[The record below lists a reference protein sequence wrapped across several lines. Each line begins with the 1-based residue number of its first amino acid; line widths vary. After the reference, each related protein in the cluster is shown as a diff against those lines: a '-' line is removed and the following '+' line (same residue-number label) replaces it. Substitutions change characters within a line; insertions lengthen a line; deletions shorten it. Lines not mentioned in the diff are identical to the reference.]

1 MNPRELTDRDLAY
14 IFDGFGFKTR
24 PFSHQLACLAWAA
37 LKDRIAFWVG
47 IGCGKTLISLY
58 LHHHVWG
65 TRRHLVVCPNSVVDS
80 WLEQIA
86 LHTDLTAV
94 ALRGTREE
102 RRAALARSTA
112 DVLVVNYEGLL
123 VLFTESVKYADAAGR
138 QRVRHRP
145 SPELCRNANVDGI
158 TADECLSLAN
168 PWSIQSRIFH
178 ELSSRASRVV
188 IMTGT
193 PLSTGEDDLWGQYWC
208 LDGGRTLGSNRN
220 AFRRRHFKQDFFG
233 GWAVRPDQR
242 DEILRRVAPVTLRF
256 SREEC
261 LDLPPRSYEVRR
273 ADMTA
278 EQRRLYDEI
287 TSGIEWSLDG
297 RAYPAVNPGQAAN
310 KLSQMA
316 GGFVLVGGEAVRL
329 AGNPKLD
336 LLEELVR
343 EAGEEKIIVFH
354 GYVEE
359 GRLIEERLAA
369 MGVGCAAL
377 RGEIG
382 GKAEEVRRFRED
394 SACRVLVA
402 HPRSGGIGLNLQV
415 ATIAAFFSNGLYGAA
430 VRDQAEGRIYRAGQ
444 GRPVLFVDLELRGS
458 LDERHLQRIERQA
471 DVLAAALDFVKDW
484 RGSRG

>member
-1 MNPRELTDRDLAY
+1 MNPRDLTDRDLAH
-14 IFDGFGFKTR
+14 IFGGFGFKTR

-58 LHHHVWG
+58 LHHHVWD
-65 TRRHLVVCPNSVVDS
+65 TQRHLVVCPNSVVDS

-94 ALRGTREE
+94 ALRGSRDE
-102 RRAALARSTA
+102 RRAALARTKA

-123 VLFTESVKYADAAGR
+123 VLFAEPQQYIDAKGR
-138 QRVRHRP
+138 QRTRHKL
-145 SPELCRNANVDGI
+145 SPELCRNAGIDGL

-168 PWSIQSRIFH
+168 PWSIQSKVFY
-178 ELSSRASRVV
+178 ELSRRASRVI

-193 PLSTGEDDLWGQYWC
+193 PLSTGEDDLWGQYRC
-208 LDGGRTLGSNRN
+208 LDGGATLGKDRH
-220 AFRRRHFKQDFFG
+220 AFRQRHFRQEYFG
-233 GWAVRPDQR
+233 NWKVRPDQR

-261 LDLPPRSYEVRR
+261 VDLPPRSYEVRH

-287 TSGIEWSLDG
+287 AGGGDWSLDG
-297 RAYPAVNPGQAAN
+297 TTYPAVDPGQAAN
-310 KLSQMA
+310 KLSQVA
-316 GGFVLVGGEAVRL
+316 GGFVLVGGKAVRL
-329 AGNPKLD
+329 ADNPKLD

-343 EAGEEKIIVFH
+343 EAGDEKLIVFH

-359 GRLIEERLAA
+359 GRQIQERLTAI
-369 MGVGCAAL
+369 GVGCAEL
-377 RGEIG
+377 RGEVDD
-382 GKAEEVRRFRED
+382 KAEEIRRFRED
-394 SACRVLVA
+394 PACRVLVA
-402 HPRSGGIGLNLQV
+402 HPKSGGIGLNLQV
-415 ATIAAFFSNGLYGAA
+415 ATIEAFYSNGLYGAA

-444 GRPVLFVDLELRGS
+444 ERPVLFVDLELRGS
-458 LDERHLQRIERQA
+458 LDARHLHRIERQA
-471 DVLAAALDFVKDW
+471 DVLAAALAFVTEW
-484 RGSRG
+484 GRTGG